1 MLADAKLIA
10 FAATADACRARDFY
24 CGLLGLTEIEES
36 EFALVL
42 DANGVELRL
51 QKVAQVLSPAYTSL
65 GWRVASIG
73 EVLRGL
79 RDKGVAALRYEFL
92 DQDKDG
98 VWQSPSGAAIAW
110 FMDPDGNL
118 LSLTQHAVASDAG
131 MKEA

>member
-51 QKVAQVLSPAYTSL
+51 QKVAQVVSPAYTSL
-65 GWRVASIG
+65 GWQVASIG

-79 RDKGVAALRYEFL
+79 RDKGVVAQRYDFL
-92 DQDKDG
+92 DQDEDG
-98 VWQSPSGAAIAW
+98 IWQSPSGAAIAW
-110 FMDPDGNL
+110 FRDPDGNL
-118 LSLTQHAVASDAG
+118 LCFGEDAG
-131 MKEA
+131 